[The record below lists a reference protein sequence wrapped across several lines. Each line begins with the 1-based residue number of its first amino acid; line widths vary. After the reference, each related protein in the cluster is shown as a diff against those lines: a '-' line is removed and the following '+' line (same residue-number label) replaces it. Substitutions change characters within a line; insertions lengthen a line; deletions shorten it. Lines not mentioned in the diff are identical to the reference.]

1 MKISEYYD
9 LSELDPNNSSE
20 AKIKH
25 YIDTTPISIKIASEK
40 NDA

>member
-25 YIDTTPISIKIASEK
+25 YIDTPISIKIASEK